1 MFSVCPTELGGMII
15 SKEYC
20 SKPITDNTP
29 VSILLPTIK
38 EAGLC
43 SYVLLDFL
51 MRKQN
56 DFLDKYLKEAHRKS
70 GSISSVNPKEVT
82 SAHLIGYDP
91 QHDILPLVLANCQ
104 YSFEM
109 GKGTKIEY
117 DFAALERQ
125 LMDRFLFSKS
135 RIEVGRV
142 LMIDQMVYRTEFTDA
157 EVFRKLSE
165 KIPQENLSAA
175 VKTQICGE
183 IKTLPDICTSLD
195 NLDITI
201 SFLKSTG
208 GQPEKTLHEF
218 MGNTLQMK
226 TTIHSQKAQQ
236 ACELRH
242 AQSLWLL
249 LSLQKSKKM
258 IHNNQ
263 HTVSTFES
271 VLKEFNEELP
281 EEIMTEYRG
290 YMKKL
295 SIEKLNQLVEILHE
309 YILLVVAVRQNPEDE
324 DFIDTTN
331 HKLGEWL
338 PEYVDSMDNPLL
350 DLAVLADFPKDI
362 LYKYSVHTWVC
373 TYVMLR
379 EKQTGNYRRY

>member
-1 MFSVCPTELGGMII
+1 
-15 SKEYC
+15 
-20 SKPITDNTP
+20 
-29 VSILLPTIK
+29 
-38 EAGLC
+38 
-43 SYVLLDFL
+43 
-51 MRKQN
+51 
-56 DFLDKYLKEAHRKS
+56 
-70 GSISSVNPKEVT
+70 
-82 SAHLIGYDP
+82 
-91 QHDILPLVLANCQ
+91 
-104 YSFEM
+104 M

-142 LMIDQMVYRTEFTDA
+142 LMIDQMIYRTEFTNA
-157 EVFRKLSE
+157 EVFRKLAE
-165 KIPQENLSAA
+165 KITQERIGAA
-175 VKTQICGE
+175 VKTQICAE

-226 TTIHSQKAQQ
+226 TTILSQKAQQ

-242 AQSLWLL
+242 AQWLWLL

-258 IHNNQ
+258 VDNDQNAE
-263 HTVSTFES
+263 STFES
-271 VLKEFNEELP
+271 VLKEFHEELP
-281 EEIMTEYRG
+281 EEVMTEYMG

-295 SIEKLNQLVEILHE
+295 SIDKLSQLVEILHE
-309 YILLVVAVRQNPEDE
+309 YILLVVAVRQNLEDE

-331 HKLGEWL
+331 HRLGEWL
-338 PEYVDSMDNPLL
+338 SVYIGGMDNPVLES
-350 DLAVLADFPKDI
+350 AVLREFPREI
-362 LYKYSVHTWVC
+362 LYKHSVHTWIC
-373 TYVMLR
+373 SYNILM
-379 EKQTGNYRRY
+379 EKQNGHA

>member
-1 MFSVCPTELGGMII
+1 
-15 SKEYC
+15 
-20 SKPITDNTP
+20 
-29 VSILLPTIK
+29 
-38 EAGLC
+38 
-43 SYVLLDFL
+43 
-51 MRKQN
+51 
-56 DFLDKYLKEAHRKS
+56 
-70 GSISSVNPKEVT
+70 
-82 SAHLIGYDP
+82 
-91 QHDILPLVLANCQ
+91 
-104 YSFEM
+104 M

-175 VKTQICGE
+175 VKTQICAE

-201 SFLKSTG
+201 SFLKTTG

-258 IHNNQ
+258 IGNNQ
-263 HTVSTFES
+263 HTEV
-271 VLKEFNEELP
+271 
-281 EEIMTEYRG
+281 G
-290 YMKKL
+290 
-295 SIEKLNQLVEILHE
+295 
-309 YILLVVAVRQNPEDE
+309 
-324 DFIDTTN
+324 
-331 HKLGEWL
+331 
-338 PEYVDSMDNPLL
+338 
-350 DLAVLADFPKDI
+350 
-362 LYKYSVHTWVC
+362 
-373 TYVMLR
+373 
-379 EKQTGNYRRY
+379 